1 MSLDR
6 EFDPQI
12 PDQTHARRLEAR
24 RRGRRDREVKP
35 DLSREKGVFDCARV
49 DLACDALDGAGAA
62 EGQAG
67 VHAFGGFEF
76 DEDGVCGCLGGCGGG
91 GQCGGEVQGSQDGF
105 PDFVGG
111 SEEREDGDGLA

>member
-1 MSLDR
+1 MPLDR

-12 PDQTHARRLEAR
+12 PNETYPRRLEAR
-24 RRGRRDREVKP
+24 RRGRRDREVEP
-35 DLSREKGVFDCARV
+35 DLSREEGVFDCARV
-49 DLACDALDGAGAA
+49 DFAGHALDGARAA

-67 VHAFGGFEF
+67 SHAFGRFEG
-76 DEDGVCGCLGGCGGG
+76 DEDGVGCCLGSGGG
-91 GQCGGEVQGSQDGF
+91 GGECGGEVEGSEDGF